1 MEVLVL
7 IACEESQ
14 TICRAF
20 RERGIKAYSCDL
32 QECSGGFPEWHIQG
46 DAIKEAYSGK
56 YTLMIG
62 HPPCTFISYAGTQSW
77 NEPGRVFKRIAAL
90 KFFAT
95 LWEAP
100 IPFICLENPKSCASP
115 TIAKYSQE
123 IQPYYF
129 GDAHLKTTW
138 LWLKNLPLLK
148 YNLTGNLFEPQ
159 TSCEKPEPISQ
170 DSTGK
175 KRYFSDSK
183 NRSSKSRSKS
193 FEGIASAMAEQWIPI
208 LNAFEKSNAGGKN
221 FKNDQISTNAISE
234 HERSTCN

>member
-1 MEVLVL
+1 MEKKVL

-14 TICRAF
+14 TICKAF
-20 RERGIKAYSCDL
+20 RKRGIEAYSCDL
-32 QECSGGFPEWHIQG
+32 QECSGGHPEWHIQG

-56 YTLMIG
+56 YLLMIG
-62 HPPCTFISYAGTQSW
+62 HPPCTYISYAGTQSW
-77 NEPGRVFKRIAAL
+77 NLPGRVFKRLEAL
-90 KFFAT
+90 EFFAK

-115 TIAKYSQE
+115 VIAKYNQE

-138 LWLKNLPLLK
+138 LWLKNLPLLT
-148 YNLTGNLFEPQ
+148 YNLSGNLFEEQ
-159 TSCEKPEPISQ
+159 TSCGKPEPLSK
-170 DSTGK
+170 DKTGK

-193 FEGIASAMAEQWIPI
+193 FTEIADAMAEQWIPI
-208 LNAFEKSNAGGKN
+208 LNAFEKSKAEGQKTNYGKV
-221 FKNDQISTNAISE
+221 AV
-234 HERSTCN
+234 